1 MNGFWLDFINFREMV
16 ATKIIKFVY
25 VCVTILIT
33 LSGVVQFLMNIFSNP
48 LYAIGLLLGIL
59 LINVFW
65 RIVCEL
71 LILLFSIHQELVKI
85 ARK

>member
-25 VCVTILIT
+25 ISVAILIII
-33 LSGVVQFLMNIFSNP
+33 SGVVQVLMNLFSNP
-48 LYAIGLLLGIL
+48 LYAIGLIFGIL
-59 LINVFW
+59 LINIFW

>member
-25 VCVTILIT
+25 ASVTILIII
-33 LSGVVQFLMNIFSNP
+33 SGMVQFLMNIFSNP
-48 LYAIGLLLGIL
+48 LYAIGLVFGIL
-59 LINVFW
+59 LINIFW
-65 RIVCEL
+65 RIFCEL

>member
-1 MNGFWLDFINFREMV
+1 MNGYWLDFINFREMV

-25 VCVTILIT
+25 VSVAILLI

-48 LYAIGLLLGIL
+48 LYAIGLFFGIL
-59 LINVFW
+59 LINIFW
-65 RIVCEL
+65 RIICEL

>member
-25 VCVTILIT
+25 VSVTILIII
-33 LSGVVQFLMNIFSNP
+33 SGVVQFLMNIFSNP
-48 LYAIGLLLGIL
+48 LYAIGLILGIL
-59 LINVFW
+59 LINIFW

>member
-1 MNGFWLDFINFREMV
+1 MNAFWLDFINFREMV

-25 VCVTILIT
+25 VSVTILII

-48 LYAIGLLLGIL
+48 LYAIGLIFGII

>member
-25 VCVTILIT
+25 VSVTILII

-48 LYAIGLLLGIL
+48 LYAIGLIFGIL
-59 LINVFW
+59 LINIFW

>member
-1 MNGFWLDFINFREMV
+1 MV

-25 VCVTILIT
+25 VCVTILIII
-33 LSGVVQFLMNIFSNP
+33 SGVVQVLMNIFSNP
-48 LYAIGLLLGIL
+48 LYGIGLIFAIL
-59 LINVFW
+59 LTNIFW